1 MQICVILLMEQNIL
15 YEETKYKQVSF
26 DNLRYVYSS
35 SLALIKAVEDG
46 VKKGLN
52 NSSNEW

>member
-1 MQICVILLMEQNIL
+1 MWATTSGEHMKNI
-15 YEETKYKQVSF
+15 SPA

>member
-1 MQICVILLMEQNIL
+1 MKNI
-15 YEETKYKQVSF
+15 SPA